1 MSPTSTL
8 QVIPRTTVRLSVA
21 AARLPLTATEMV
33 TGHQGDEEWP
43 PTLAFEGFEA
53 QVKELA
59 GTLLRDPVLS
69 DEGRLLRAKV
79 DRLRQAVT
87 LETEAEQRRQAA
99 EAEFSGRVDDAQ
111 QTKEEAARAE
121 QERKAQIAGDEAEA
135 KRKADTEAR
144 QRAEQ
149 ARQAEEEADKAAAAK
164 ARRSR
169 SEALGAEEQ
178 ALAKEKAAAAR
189 SADAQKADTAAKVN
203 KAVRK
208 NSR

>member
-1 MSPTSTL
+1 MSTTSTL
-8 QVIPRTTVRLSVA
+8 QAIPRTTVRLYVA
-21 AARLPLTATEMV
+21 AARLPLTGAELI

-43 PTLAFEGFEA
+43 PALAFEGFEA

-59 GTLLRDPVLS
+59 GNLLGDEILT

-99 EAEFSGRVDDAQ
+99 EAEFSERVDDAKE
-111 QTKEEAARAE
+111 TKAEAAQAE
-121 QERKAQIAGDEAEA
+121 EERKAQIARDQAEA
-135 KRKADTEAR
+135 KRKADEEAR

-189 SADAQKADTAAKVN
+189 KADAQKADTAARVN